1 MTGTTGLAIGI
12 AAGPLLL
19 GMGIALLEDLE
30 LERRLPLAW
39 RALRRGAQNWLR
51 PAPVAGSAVE
61 QSTVVGR

>member
-1 MTGTTGLAIGI
+1 
-12 AAGPLLL
+12 
-19 GMGIALLEDLE
+19 MGIALLEDLE

-51 PAPVAGSAVE
+51 PAPVAGSTVE